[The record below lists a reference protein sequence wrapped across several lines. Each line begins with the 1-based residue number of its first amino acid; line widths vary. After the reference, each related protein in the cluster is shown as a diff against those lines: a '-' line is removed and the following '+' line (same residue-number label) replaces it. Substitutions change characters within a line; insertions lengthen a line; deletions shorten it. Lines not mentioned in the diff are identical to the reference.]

1 MADNPFSQFRQPSL
15 PVNPFGKFRQKADA
29 QTPHDPSMLGSAFRG
44 IEQGATLNFGDE
56 AKAAIGA
63 GYAKA
68 FGGKATDDMSYG
80 DLYSQAL
87 RMQGDQLSRDME
99 VNPGATIAGNLA
111 GGLFTGGIAAG
122 TKAGTALANSLRTG
136 GTFARIGK
144 GAAAGAVAGGAYG
157 FGGGQAGSRL
167 ENAGEGAIIGGLV
180 GGAVPVAGA
189 AYQGV
194 KNTVLPQVDDATAEL
209 ARQARGMDIPLRVDQ
224 VAPSRVRNTLQ
235 KVSQEIPFS
244 GAAGQEE
251 RQIAAFNR
259 SLAGTIGQKA
269 DDLGPETINRFLNDA
284 SKKFQGALAEKTIS
298 FGDESIGAI
307 RQIAANAADDVTGD
321 IASLVGKNAQKVL
334 GDVQGGIVSGEK
346 LSSLRSDL
354 VKRLPKIDSKARPYV
369 TEMIDIIDDA
379 IEKSAPE
386 TVDVLRE
393 ARRQW
398 RNFKTIEPL
407 LEKSADGRVNPA
419 LLMQRVASSPYIKAS
434 RAGAGED
441 ELVDL
446 ARIGKQFLPQK
457 GGSDTAQKLAT
468 IGAAGGGVTGL
479 VTAPA
484 ATLAAA
490 PKVAAALLAN
500 RTFQQGYNANQRI
513 VDALLSR
520 APQSVNPLL
529 SKAQAAAIPS
539 NVAIGNALLNR
550 R

>member
-1 MADNPFSQFRQPSL
+1 MADNPFSQFRQPL
-15 PVNPFGKFRQKADA
+15 PRENPFARFRHQAEA
-29 QTPHDPSMLGSAFRG
+29 VVTPQPQEGLGRTVLDQG
-44 IEQGATLNFGDE
+44 LQGATFGFADE
-56 AKAAIGA
+56 ITDRIGA
-63 GYAKA
+63 GIAA
-68 FGGKATDDMSYG
+68 LATDESYDSLLNEARG
-80 DLYSQAL
+80 ESQA
-87 RMQGDQLSRDME
+87 RMQRQME
-99 VNPGATIAGNLA
+99 QRPGASIAANLA
-111 GGLFTGGIAAG
+111 GGLLTGGAG
-122 TKAGTALANSLRTG
+122 ASTKAGTAVANSLRAG
-136 GTFARIGK
+136 GTVARIGK
-144 GAAAGAVAGGAYG
+144 GAAAGAATGAAYG
-157 FGGGQAGSRL
+157 AGSAREGERL
-167 ENAGEGAIIGGLV
+167 SGAGEGAIIGGLV

-269 DDLGPETINRFLNDA
+269 DDLGPETINRFLSDA
-284 SKKFQGALAEKTIS
+284 SKKFQGALANKTIS

-321 IASLVGKNAQKVL
+321 IASLVGKNVQKVL
-334 GDVQGGIVSGEK
+334 GDVQSGIVSGEK

-407 LEKSADGRVNPA
+407 LEKSADGRVNPT

-434 RAGAGED
+434 RAAVGED
-441 ELVDL
+441 DLVDL